1 MHNATERPRK
11 QPAVSGARRNGV
23 HYLVAGIGIALVV
36 GVIAWGIATPSRTG
50 AGSIAGGQSA
60 IGTVLTLALPTFLA
74 GVFSFLSPCTLP
86 ILPAYFAWTFQA
98 HRQQMALMTLAFFLG
113 LATTLTLFGA
123 TLSLLGQVL
132 IDIREP
138 LTILGGFVIMGLG
151 FASILGKGV
160 AGPQLQ
166 RRPSATFAGS
176 YVYGMTFALGW
187 SACIGPILG
196 AILTLLFA
204 QGAPVL
210 AGALLAQI
218 YTLGL
223 ALPLFLVALFFG
235 QLGTG
240 SRAWRVLRGRGFT
253 LHVAGRELHL
263 HTTSVVSGLML
274 VVVGYLL
281 ASGQLFVFSQ
291 WATSTPM
298 GRWALEIEYW
308 LGRTFNVQ

>member
-1 MHNATERPRK
+1 MQNATE
-11 QPAVSGARRNGV
+11 QPATRDSRRPGFQTVVAALGV
-23 HYLVAGIGIALVV
+23 AAVV
-36 GVIAWGIATPSRTG
+36 GVLAWGIATP
-50 AGSIAGGQSA
+50 GSVGPGSVAGGQSA
-60 IGTVLTLALPTFLA
+60 LGMVLTLALPTFLA

-98 HRQQMALMTLAFFLG
+98 QRQQIALMTLAFFLG

-123 TLSLLGQVL
+123 TLSLLGQALNSV
-132 IDIREP
+132 RGP
-138 LTILGGFVIMGLG
+138 LTIVGGTVIMGLG
-151 FASILGKGV
+151 FASMLGKGF

-210 AGALLAQI
+210 AGALLAQV

-223 ALPLFLVALFFG
+223 AVPLFLVAMFFG
-235 QLGTG
+235 RLGTG

-253 LHVAGRELHL
+253 LHIAGRELHL
-263 HTTSVVSGLML
+263 HTTSVISGLLL
-274 VVVGYLL
+274 VLVGYLL
-281 ASGQLFVFSQ
+281 ASGQLFVFST
-291 WATSTPM
+291 WASGTPM
-298 GRWALEIEYW
+298 GRWALEIETW